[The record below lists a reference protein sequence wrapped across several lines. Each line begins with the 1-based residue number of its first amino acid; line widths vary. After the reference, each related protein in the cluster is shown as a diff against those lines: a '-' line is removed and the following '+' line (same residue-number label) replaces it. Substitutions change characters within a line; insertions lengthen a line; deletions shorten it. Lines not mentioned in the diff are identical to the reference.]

1 MIYFTDK
8 ISLWFVQN
16 NLIAS
21 HNLDV
26 FKYCLYRVLS
36 KICFYTSVFIVSIV
50 LFRDNLLQSVTF
62 ITTLM
67 LLRTRTGGYHLNN
80 ADLCMVCSIL
90 LYIAGVYTSE
100 YMVSNF
106 SNSLLLILSLSSLM
120 AIAKLAPI
128 NHPNLRLSK
137 KEYSAMKVIVYRICI
152 CLSLVIVLLFI
163 LKLDIFYYTCCAI
176 IVDIIL
182 IIAAKIA
189 KQELKIK

>member
-21 HNLDV
+21 YNLDV
-26 FKYCLYRVLS
+26 FKYYLYRALS

-50 LFRDNLLQSVTF
+50 LFRDNLLQSVAF

-80 ADLCMVCSIL
+80 ADLCIVCSIL

-100 YMVSNF
+100 YMVSKF

-120 AIAKLAPI
+120 AIAKLAQI
-128 NHPNLRLSK
+128 NHHNLNL
-137 KEYSAMKVIVYRICI
+137 
-152 CLSLVIVLLFI
+152 
-163 LKLDIFYYTCCAI
+163 
-176 IVDIIL
+176 
-182 IIAAKIA
+182 
-189 KQELKIK
+189 